1 MPKAIKICSE
11 PGCKNAQT
19 TKGYCRLHY
28 LKNWKQLKADEKK
41 KTADRLNK
49 YVEGIVRRSPDKYVD
64 EVKRDLKS
72 NRLLDSFGGDGRAGE
87 EDFNL
92 LGDLGL
98 DDDERIDKIVGTVKI
113 DKDFL

>member
-1 MPKAIKICSE
+1 MPKPIKICSE

-19 TKGYCRLHY
+19 AKGYCRLHY
-28 LKNWKQLKADEKK
+28 LKNWKQIKADEKQ
-41 KTADRLNK
+41 KTAERLNK
-49 YVEGIVRRSPDKYVD
+49 YVEGIVKRSPDKYVD

-72 NRLLDSFGGDGRAGE
+72 NRLLDSFSGE
-87 EDFNL
+87 SQDDAADM

-98 DDDERIDKIVGTVKI
+98 DEEHRIDKIVGTVKI

>member
-1 MPKAIKICSE
+1 MPKAIKICCE
-11 PGCKNAQT
+11 LGCKNAQT

-28 LKNWKQLKADEKK
+28 LKNWKQIKTDEKK

-49 YVEGIVRRSPDKYVD
+49 YVEGIVKRSPEKYVD

-72 NRLLDSFGGDGRAGE
+72 NRLLDSFGSQGGSGE
-87 EDFNL
+87 DDL
-92 LGDLGL
+92 VGDLGL
-98 DDDERIDKIVGTVKI
+98 DQEDRLDKIVGTVKI